1 MAIIDQHLKKSHCL
15 YTSLIEKYVE
25 DSIRE
30 IQLSCK
36 PEEAASLGKK
46 QGSPN
51 QNDSTCLFSCQKKV
65 RKAALVKVKYGR
77 YASTLMKI
85 SRVPFYNG
93 ITSPA
98 PPSEVSPEK
107 PPRLHKVSGYH
118 TKDRKG
124 ATGTPFPTSYPPA
137 SRQDWMRAAD
147 KRRSQAPTPL
157 PLITGFLTQAISG
170 ENLRQ
175 L

>member
-1 MAIIDQHLKKSHCL
+1 M
-15 YTSLIEKYVE
+15 
-25 DSIRE
+25 
-30 IQLSCK
+30 
-36 PEEAASLGKK
+36 
-46 QGSPN
+46 
-51 QNDSTCLFSCQKKV
+51 
-65 RKAALVKVKYGR
+65 KVKYGR

-124 ATGTPFPTSYPPA
+124 ATGTPFPTSSPFPPSFQA
-137 SRQDWMRAAD
+137 RLDEGRRQKALSSPHTSSTDYGLLNPSNQRRKLETTIMITNKPMVIDPPFNCRERGWGGRVNSTCFVSPAAEIQPAAHRNPD
-147 KRRSQAPTPL
+147 LQKPRTE
-157 PLITGFLTQAISG
+157 FLFC
-170 ENLRQ
+170 
-175 L
+175 